1 MLPADPLDEEEG
13 EDDAG
18 ELGECRPQQV
28 VVVAHLQGV
37 TLGRTGFSHLGTKH
51 IIVQYQVKPLRLIII
66 ARDFL
71 PSFVASVMFN
81 NIKNL

>member
-18 ELGECRPQQV
+18 ELGQGRPQQV

-37 TLGRTGFSHLGTKH
+37 TLGRTGFSHLGTKFFLCTM
-51 IIVQYQVKPLRLIII
+51 QVK
-66 ARDFL
+66 
-71 PSFVASVMFN
+71 S
-81 NIKNL
+81 